1 MATYPFLQETK
12 EWVKKEKIS
21 VSEILYDEIYERA
34 RDIAILRVKDAVK
47 KAIVRERPLLN
58 ETDCIMEIFSYPLA
72 RMIVSSIE
80 SDFLRRRYALA
91 EAKKAYNNL
100 KNENHSFISQFAQ
113 EFGIEL
119 IDEKKVY
126 FADYLKYAPTW
137 HEKWKLVN
145 RPLHKGMVEISK
157 GGLARLL
164 QEAVRKKIE
173 QELLV
178 LYSPPEAKKVFKDAI
193 SAIKN
198 NLQMD
203 MEKRDVKTGNATI
216 LKFPPC
222 MRQLVSAVQSGIN
235 VPHSGRFS
243 LVTFLH
249 SIGMD
254 INKILALFSQS
265 PDFNEEKTKY
275 QIEHITGKI
284 SSTEYIPPKCSSLQ
298 TWGLCPQE
306 RKDEIC
312 EKISHPLSYYRLK
325 WRKK

>member
-1 MATYPFLQETK
+1 MARYPFLQEVK
-12 EWVKKEKIS
+12 EWVKNEGVS
-21 VSEILYDEIYERA
+21 VNEILHDEIYERA
-34 RDIAILRVKDAVK
+34 RDIAIQRVNDAVR
-47 KAIVRERPLLN
+47 KAVVGERALLN

-91 EAKKAYNNL
+91 EAKKAYNSL
-100 KNENHSFISQFAQ
+100 KNEDNGFIRKFAQ

-119 IDEKKVY
+119 VEKKIH

-145 RPLHKGMVEISK
+145 RPLQKGMIEMSK
-157 GGLARLL
+157 IEMARLL
-164 QEAVRKKIE
+164 QEAIRKKLE

-178 LYSPPEAKKVFKDAI
+178 LYSPPEARKVFQGAI
-193 SAIKN
+193 LEIKN
-198 NLQMD
+198 SLQKD
-203 MEKRDVKTGNATI
+203 EKKDVQTGNATI

-254 INKILALFSQS
+254 TDEILALFSQS
-265 PDFNEEKTKY
+265 PDFNEEKTRY

-298 TWGLCPQE
+298 TWGLCPHE
-306 RKDEIC
+306 KDKLC
-312 EKISHPLSYYRLK
+312 EKVNHPLSYYRLK
-325 WRKK
+325 WRKKK